1 MYPIWL
7 YDLKQYPIWVYLG
20 DKMLIDI
27 KELRDSTGM
36 TQKEFASRYGI
47 PISTLRKWEQGESS
61 PAPYVAALLARTL
74 PDTESSLKRIKTRSG
89 KTYYYNPVKKEV
101 SDVKGNRITIQE
113 DLEGVKEQNL
123 ALYLEDL
130 FEGFYRLQDKFNRDC
145 RYDKEEDILWS

>member
-1 MYPIWL
+1 
-7 YDLKQYPIWVYLG
+7 
-20 DKMLIDI
+20 MLIDI

-61 PAPYVAALLARTL
+61 PAPYVATLLARTL
-74 PDTESSLKRIKTRSG
+74 PDTESSLERIKTRDG
-89 KTYYYNPVKKEV
+89 NTYYYNPVKKEV

-130 FEGFYRLQDKFNRDC
+130 FEGFYRLQDKFDRDC

>member
-1 MYPIWL
+1 
-7 YDLKQYPIWVYLG
+7 
-20 DKMLIDI
+20 MLIDI

-74 PDTESSLKRIKTRSG
+74 PDTEFSLKRIKTRDG

-101 SDVKGNRITIQE
+101 SDVKGNRITIQ
-113 DLEGVKEQNL
+113 QNL

-130 FEGFYRLQDKFNRDC
+130 FEGFYRLQDKFDRDC

>member
-1 MYPIWL
+1 
-7 YDLKQYPIWVYLG
+7 
-20 DKMLIDI
+20 MLIDI

-74 PDTESSLKRIKTRSG
+74 PDTESSLKRIKTRGG

>member
-1 MYPIWL
+1 
-7 YDLKQYPIWVYLG
+7 
-20 DKMLIDI
+20 MLIDI

-74 PDTESSLKRIKTRSG
+74 PDTESSLKRIKTRGG
-89 KTYYYNPVKKEV
+89 KTYYYNPAKKEV

-113 DLEGVKEQNL
+113 DLEGVKEQKL
-123 ALYLEDL
+123 ALYLEANSFCVIPVESLSSFISISISSPWCPDWAS
-130 FEGFYRLQDKFNRDC
+130 FQIMYP
-145 RYDKEEDILWS
+145 YWILE

>member
-1 MYPIWL
+1 
-7 YDLKQYPIWVYLG
+7 
-20 DKMLIDI
+20 MLIDI

-36 TQKEFASRYGI
+36 KQKEFASRYGI

-74 PDTESSLKRIKTRSG
+74 PDIESSLKRIKTRSG
-89 KTYYYNPVKKEV
+89 KTYYYNPAKKEV
-101 SDVKGNRITIQE
+101 SDVKGNSITIQE
-113 DLEGVKEQNL
+113 ELEGVKEQNL

>member
-1 MYPIWL
+1 
-7 YDLKQYPIWVYLG
+7 
-20 DKMLIDI
+20 MLIDI

-74 PDTESSLKRIKTRSG
+74 PDTESSLKRIKTRGG

-113 DLEGVKEQNL
+113 ELEGVKEQNL